1 MPLKGV
7 LCLFALNSRSLFHKP
22 YAPMSKFEERYSQL
36 TGLIEDA
43 EEDLMKFYEKENK
56 AAGTRARKSMMELK
70 KLAHEIRQEIQTIK
84 NEEL

>member
-1 MPLKGV
+1 
-7 LCLFALNSRSLFHKP
+7 
-22 YAPMSKFEERYSQL
+22 MSKFEERYNQL
-36 TGLIEDA
+36 TTLLDDA

-84 NEEL
+84 NEDL